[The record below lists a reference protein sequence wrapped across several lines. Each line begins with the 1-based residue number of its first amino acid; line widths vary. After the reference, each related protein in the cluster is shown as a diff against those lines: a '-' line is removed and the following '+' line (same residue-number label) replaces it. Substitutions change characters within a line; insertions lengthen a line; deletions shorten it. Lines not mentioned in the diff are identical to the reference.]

1 MYTRNSSAQPILRLV
16 VVAAGVGLACYAW
29 PSELVDAAL
38 DSLTL
43 AMINQA
49 VYAVCLA
56 LIALLI
62 ANTLLE

>member
-1 MYTRNSSAQPILRLV
+1 MYTRSNSAQPIARLV
-16 VVAAGVGLACYAW
+16 VVATGVGLAYYAW
-29 PSELVDAAL
+29 PSEIVDAAL